1 MTPFTIYCQHSKLYD
16 FRASFD
22 HPCRADLQRHG
33 AFPSGRG
40 FSFLHEMSFGS
51 LNLIPELLRAVSDEG
66 YLEPTPIQAQAIPAI
81 LERRDIMGCAQTGT
95 GKTAGFT
102 LPMLQLL
109 APHASVSPSPA
120 RHPIRALILTP
131 TRELAAQVAESVR
144 VYGKHLPL
152 RSTMVYGGVDI
163 LPQKKAL
170 HGGVE
175 ILIATPGR
183 LLDHLEQ
190 KTVNLSR
197 VEILVLDEADR
208 MLDMGFLPDIK
219 RILSVLPKERQTLLF
234 SATFSEDIRRLAKEL
249 LRTPTLIEIAR
260 RNAPAEMIT
269 HQVYE
274 VSGTRKR
281 ALLGHIIRTRDM
293 KQVLVFLRMKRDAN
307 KLARELVRDGIN
319 ATAIHSDRSQGEREQ
334 ALADF
339 KEGRATVLV
348 ATDIAARGL
357 DIEELPYV
365 INYELPY
372 TPEDYV
378 HRIGR
383 TGRAGIAGEAISFMA
398 ADEAKNL
405 ADIEKLLKR
414 TIPRLDLPAGF
425 DGEDRHSRSPREPGR
440 EARTSR
446 GRPASTSRSSERE
459 ERPSRSAAQ
468 GERDARPPRGPRPAE
483 REHRSAT
490 KPYAHQQPAASDF
503 DFSKPYEPAPASED
517 KAASDAG
524 MLPSRGRPK
533 RPTAALLGGT
543 PDHRKSH
550 K

>member
-1 MTPFTIYCQHSKLYD
+1 
-16 FRASFD
+16 
-22 HPCRADLQRHG
+22 
-33 AFPSGRG
+33 
-40 FSFLHEMSFGS
+40 MSFGS

-66 YLEPTPIQAQAIPAI
+66 YQEPTPIQAQAIPAI

-102 LPMLQLL
+102 LPLLQLL
-109 APHASVSPSPA
+109 APQGNTSPSPA
-120 RHPIRALILTP
+120 RHPTRALILTP

-219 RILSVLPKERQTLLF
+219 RILSVLPKERQSLLF

-249 LRTPTLIEIAR
+249 LRSPTMIEVAR
-260 RNAPAEMIT
+260 RYAPAELVT

-274 VSGTRKR
+274 VPNARKR
-281 ALLGHIIRTRDM
+281 ALLTHLIRTRDM

-307 KLARELVRDGIN
+307 RLARELVRDGVN

-334 ALADF
+334 ALSDF
-339 KEGRATVLV
+339 KEGQATVLV

-357 DIEELPYV
+357 DIEQLPYV

-383 TGRAGIAGEAISFMA
+383 TGRAGLPGEAISFMSG
-398 ADEAKNL
+398 DETKNL

-414 TIPRLDLPAGF
+414 TIPRLDLPVGF
-425 DGEDRHSRSPREPGR
+425 DAADRNTRTPRHGEHEERSARSKPSSAPRAG
-440 EARTSR
+440 
-446 GRPASTSRSSERE
+446 GRE
-459 ERPSRSAAQ
+459 ERPSRGASRA
-468 GERDARPPRGPRPAE
+468 ERETRPMRGPRPAE
-483 REHRSAT
+483 REREHRSSHS
-490 KPYAHQQPAASDF
+490 KPHAHNSPAASDF
-503 DFSKPYEPAPASED
+503 DFSKPYEPAVPSEAQKESEPAS
-517 KAASDAG
+517 
-524 MLPSRGRPK
+524 LPFRGRPK
-533 RPTAALLGGT
+533 RQTAALLGGT